1 MRTIKNIF
9 FLLCGL
15 SLAGILGNSC
25 KKDSAPGYG
34 IPTITRIAQPL
45 DTTGIT
51 SGSFTQWVI
60 IYGTNLASTQAV
72 SFNDQSV
79 AYKTIYSSDTSVTV
93 QIPRAIPQNVTNTLS
108 VTTRGGTVT
117 YKFTTLIPALQLTG
131 ILNEYTAIGDTLTL
145 LGQNFDLYGLDTSA
159 TTISFAG
166 GATVNV
172 VAATATTLKVI
183 VPASAVPGPL
193 ALKGIAPLN
202 ISMTTSA
209 WYMDNRNFLFNM
221 SNWNGWNGSTWLSSG
236 PTPAPING
244 PYFHVKKSWQGGW
257 NWDPFC
263 SNNCAMPAALVND
276 PTQYVNYA
284 LKFEMNIP
292 VGPPSLPLKLYMVF
306 NSGNFKEFFY
316 DAGNGA
322 YPFSTNGK
330 WQTFTVPLKSWGN
343 LAGFTFSNPI
353 IMEFMLKDAN
363 PSQSDF
369 SICNFRMVPVN

>member
-34 IPTITRIAQPL
+34 TPTITRVAQPL

-93 QIPRAIPQNVTNTLS
+93 QIPRAIPQNVTNTLT
-108 VTTRGGTVT
+108 VTTKGGTVT

-145 LGQNFDLYGLDTSA
+145 LGQNFDLYDLDTSA

-183 VPASAVPGPL
+183 VPAAGAQGHRSA
-193 ALKGIAPLN
+193 
-202 ISMTTSA
+202 
-209 WYMDNRNFLFNM
+209 
-221 SNWNGWNGSTWLSSG
+221 
-236 PTPAPING
+236 
-244 PYFHVKKSWQGGW
+244 
-257 NWDPFC
+257 
-263 SNNCAMPAALVND
+263 
-276 PTQYVNYA
+276 
-284 LKFEMNIP
+284 
-292 VGPPSLPLKLYMVF
+292 
-306 NSGNFKEFFY
+306 
-316 DAGNGA
+316 
-322 YPFSTNGK
+322 
-330 WQTFTVPLKSWGN
+330 
-343 LAGFTFSNPI
+343 
-353 IMEFMLKDAN
+353 
-363 PSQSDF
+363 
-369 SICNFRMVPVN
+369 